1 MWMTFNKFG
10 TTRILRGLAAIS
22 CVLTSSSAAQTLDRV
37 VASVNGSVITLRE
50 LNQKVQDLNRLY
62 ARPDSPT
69 KGKVPP
75 EGAVKRRA
83 IEDLIEEELIVNRLK
98 GDLREE
104 TAARFAEKTVDEQLD
119 QLRKQVGEAEFRA
132 RLAQESQTVEEFR
145 AAMIAD
151 RKRQILVQQARQA
164 WIDEYLLTPVS
175 QAQVDKYLEEHK
187 GVLEEGGAPEVQF
200 VFLRIPDE
208 SDPAAVEA
216 VQRKAEKVLARA
228 RVGEPF
234 EQLVEEFSQH
244 DQSKGRKGFL
254 DLISPTNP
262 FPEFAPLFELDAGQV
277 NPQVIRI
284 TGWFCIAKVKS
295 KQSIYNLV
303 RRRIALEEQRKALEE
318 LKKSAIIVYDREV
331 FPATTP

>member
-1 MWMTFNKFG
+1 MNQLHITGIACMISYLT
-10 TTRILRGLAAIS
+10 ILPQIPA
-22 CVLTSSSAAQTLDRV
+22 VAQTLDRV

-50 LNQKVQDLNRLY
+50 LNQKAQDLNRAY

-83 IEDLIEEELIVNRLK
+83 IEDLIEEELIVGRLK
-98 GDLREE
+98 EDLREE
-104 TAARFAEKTVDEQLD
+104 TAARFAEKMVDEQLD

-200 VFLRIPDE
+200 VFLRVPNE
-208 SDPAAVEA
+208 TDPAAVE
-216 VQRKAEKVLARA
+216 VIQRKAEKILARA

-234 EQLVEEFSQH
+234 EQLVEEVSQH
-244 DQSKGRKGFL
+244 EQSKSRKGLL
-254 DLISPTNP
+254 DLINPTNP

-277 NPQVIRI
+277 YPEVIRI
-284 TGWFCIAKVKS
+284 PGWLCVAKVKS

-303 RRRIALEEQRKALEE
+303 RRRIALDEQRKALEE
-318 LKKSAIIVYDREV
+318 LKKAAVIVYDREV
-331 FPATTP
+331 FPAVEP